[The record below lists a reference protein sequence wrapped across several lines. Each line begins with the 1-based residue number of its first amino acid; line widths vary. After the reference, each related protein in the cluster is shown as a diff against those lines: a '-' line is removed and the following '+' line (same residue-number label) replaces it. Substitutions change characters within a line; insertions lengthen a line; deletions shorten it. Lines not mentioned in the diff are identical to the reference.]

1 MAQQAV
7 TMALIGAGNRGRG
20 IFGQYALNMA
30 HRAQF
35 VAVVEPD
42 EAKRTAFAQQ
52 HRIPAERCF
61 ADIRSFLAQP
71 RLAQAVV
78 IATLE
83 SEREEPIMGAIKA
96 GYHILVEKPLGC
108 TPQQVLRITDA
119 ARQFKG
125 IFIVCHQMRHIVA
138 FDTIKKLITSGQY
151 GEIVGVQHSENLSW
165 HHMAHSFVRGFFN
178 NDRMTPMILAKSCH
192 DTDILRYL
200 IDRKPVRVASFGSL
214 THFRPDK
221 APAGAPKFCLDGC
234 PAYQSCPYHVLKI
247 YFGDDVDPAYIRQM
261 GVVRD
266 NQHLMEL
273 LRTNAFGRCVFHCDN
288 NVVDHQVMQVEFEG
302 GVTASFCMYGHNYF
316 ERRILKLSMTNG
328 EISFDWH
335 EGIIRAYTF
344 APPSQQEIRP
354 DGMRGSHGGGDRVI
368 MDAFVDAIVT
378 GDRRFV
384 LTPVEMSLEG
394 HLLAFA
400 AEESRRTGQVVQL
413 AAYEQQ
419 QRAKA

>member
-1 MAQQAV
+1 MAQAV

-20 IFGQYALNMA
+20 IFGQYALTMA

-42 EAKRTAFAQQ
+42 LDKRAAFAQQ
-52 HRIPAERCF
+52 HNIPADRCF
-61 ADIRSFLAQP
+61 ATSAAFFAQP
-71 RLAQAVV
+71 KLAQAVV

-83 SEREEPIMGAIKA
+83 SEREAPILGAIKA

-108 TPQQVLRITDA
+108 TPREVLRITDA
-119 ARQFKG
+119 ARSYEG

-138 FDTIKKLITSGQY
+138 FDTIKKLIVSGQY
-151 GEIVGVQHSENLSW
+151 GEIIGVQHSENLSW

-214 THFRPDK
+214 THFRPER

-247 YFGDDVDPAYIRQM
+247 YFGDDVDPAYLRQM
-261 GVVRD
+261 GVVKN

-335 EGIIRAYTF
+335 EGVIRAYTF
-344 APPSQQEIRP
+344 APASQQEFRP

-378 GDRRFV
+378 GDKRHV
-384 LTPVEMSLEG
+384 LTPVDMSLEG

-400 AEESRRTGQVVQL
+400 AEESRKTGQVVQL
-413 AAYEQQ
+413 VDYEH
-419 QRAKA
+419 RLRSGK